1 MFSHWLLPNFQKRL
15 ATLLALLLAACGA
28 FPGALE
34 RDAALQKAEFQG
46 GQNPA
51 FALEFPA
58 GWGHQATDSG
68 IMLSN
73 NPGLLES
80 VSEVVLIP
88 SGALVAD
95 FTVLRRDH
103 VRDLG
108 ARNAA
113 DLLDAYVGQSDRTAA
128 YAYSRA
134 EPIEIAGR
142 AGGQSIVK
150 SDQSDNLLL
159 ALALEDTYALGI
171 VVAPAGEL
179 GLHLEALKPIIASVR
194 LKDGG

>member
-1 MFSHWLLPNFQKRL
+1 MFSHWSLPNMSMRL
-15 ATLLALLLAACGA
+15 ASLLALFLAACGA

-34 RDAALQKAEFQG
+34 RDAALQQAEFPG
-46 GQNPA
+46 AQNPV
-51 FALEFPA
+51 FALDFPA
-58 GWGHQATDSG
+58 GWGHQVTESG
-68 IMLSN
+68 IMLSS
-73 NPGLLES
+73 NPELLES

-103 VRDLG
+103 VRELG

-113 DLLDAYVGQSDRTAA
+113 DLLDAYVGQPDRAA
-128 YAYSRA
+128 HAYSRA
-134 EPIEIAGR
+134 EPVEIAGR

-179 GLHLEALKPIIASVR
+179 GLHLESLKPIIASAR
-194 LKDGG
+194 LIESG